1 MSTDASDYE
10 MQLRKDEGQKE
21 IQSRP
26 ALSAGKIFYK
36 PGAIEEETDET
47 SCLDSSVME
56 SPMLGLGYDGGLLR
70 PPMIRQS
77 SSLHRVPTYSSSIGH
92 STVYRHETCSGQ
104 WLVIL
109 RDDRDLW
116 LVVNMSSKQPRAAS
130 RRRLPKGPSQGQPQG
145 PSQGQPKGPSQGHS
159 RDASASEASRAP
171 SAATLHSVG
180 QTTDYSDTESV
191 MSVSDC
197 GSIRR
202 ESRKRFLR
210 QKSGGSPDA
219 ARTPAK
225 RAIIEADLEEV
236 VASKEK
242 VARTTRAKAGY
253 GAVTVRYGDHSVEEM
268 ERMALEDQGEIIE
281 VASKSSNLKGTFQK
295 ALKCRAASLMGIVRE
310 LSQRTTSNETRLL
323 QAKVDRLQ
331 KEMSALHARIAELM
345 ARSEGTSEGPAVAA
359 APSNLE
365 DIIRKVVMEERAF
378 TKACFAGI
386 EDRLLPEKRLRPP
399 LDRTSTAPP
408 PQEAAP
414 AQKEQPKAT
423 KAGKGKGKGKKSP
436 SAPTSQAGAS
446 AAPAPAQALV
456 REDALLPSTTPSN
469 EPWKKVV
476 GKKQR
481 KGKKPVP
488 ESLAANKAPAGKRRK
503 LAPPKTA
510 AVVVTLT
517 AEAVTRGETYES
529 VLRRARAN
537 IDPVQPGSRD
547 RDIIACDASG
557 FTRAPGDEDAD
568 DPLLVKRAHDMHAD
582 PESPS
587 REEAQLLT
595 DDWYKVKPVSGNGN
609 LSPGVYYPSGSKR
622 SRSHRHGASRRTRR
636 RAILKNGECNI
647 LKSKISQRRL
657 RFLQDMF
664 TTLVDAQWRW
674 TLLIFTLSF
683 ILSWLGFA
691 LIWWLIAV
699 THGDLEPE
707 HLPPMQE
714 SSNWKPCVF
723 NIYDFTSCFLFSIET
738 QHTIGYGS
746 RTTTEECPEAIFIM
760 CLQSIVGVMIQ
771 AFMVGIVFA
780 KMTRP
785 KHRTQT
791 LLFSR
796 YAVVCQRDGE
806 LCLMFRV
813 GDLRKSH
820 IIGASV
826 RAQLIRTRTT
836 KEGEVLSHYQTE
848 LELNADGCDSNLFF
862 IWPITMVHR
871 INASSPFYGVS
882 AADVLQEKFE
892 IVVILEGT
900 IESTGQTTQAR
911 SSYTTS
917 EIMWGHR
924 FVPLVSYNRE
934 RQGYEVDYSK
944 FEETSQ
950 VDTPLCSAKELD
962 EFYGTQA
969 ERRSIESTEPMV
981 LRLPER
987 HDPEPVP
994 KAEHKNGDFTVT
1006 L

>member
-1 MSTDASDYE
+1 M
-10 MQLRKDEGQKE
+10 
-21 IQSRP
+21 
-26 ALSAGKIFYK
+26 
-36 PGAIEEETDET
+36 
-47 SCLDSSVME
+47 
-56 SPMLGLGYDGGLLR
+56 
-70 PPMIRQS
+70 
-77 SSLHRVPTYSSSIGH
+77 
-92 STVYRHETCSGQ
+92 
-104 WLVIL
+104 
-109 RDDRDLW
+109 
-116 LVVNMSSKQPRAAS
+116 
-130 RRRLPKGPSQGQPQG
+130 
-145 PSQGQPKGPSQGHS
+145 
-159 RDASASEASRAP
+159 
-171 SAATLHSVG
+171 
-180 QTTDYSDTESV
+180 
-191 MSVSDC
+191 
-197 GSIRR
+197 
-202 ESRKRFLR
+202 
-210 QKSGGSPDA
+210 
-219 ARTPAK
+219 
-225 RAIIEADLEEV
+225 
-236 VASKEK
+236 
-242 VARTTRAKAGY
+242 
-253 GAVTVRYGDHSVEEM
+253 
-268 ERMALEDQGEIIE
+268 
-281 VASKSSNLKGTFQK
+281 
-295 ALKCRAASLMGIVRE
+295 
-310 LSQRTTSNETRLL
+310 
-323 QAKVDRLQ
+323 
-331 KEMSALHARIAELM
+331 
-345 ARSEGTSEGPAVAA
+345 
-359 APSNLE
+359 
-365 DIIRKVVMEERAF
+365 
-378 TKACFAGI
+378 
-386 EDRLLPEKRLRPP
+386 
-399 LDRTSTAPP
+399 
-408 PQEAAP
+408 
-414 AQKEQPKAT
+414 
-423 KAGKGKGKGKKSP
+423 
-436 SAPTSQAGAS
+436 
-446 AAPAPAQALV
+446 
-456 REDALLPSTTPSN
+456 
-469 EPWKKVV
+469 
-476 GKKQR
+476 
-481 KGKKPVP
+481 
-488 ESLAANKAPAGKRRK
+488 
-503 LAPPKTA
+503 
-510 AVVVTLT
+510 
-517 AEAVTRGETYES
+517 
-529 VLRRARAN
+529 
-537 IDPVQPGSRD
+537 
-547 RDIIACDASG
+547 G

-587 REEAQLLT
+587 REEAHLLT

-622 SRSHRHGASRRTRR
+622 FVDRPVPSPIIPSRSHRHGASRRTRR

-723 NIYDFTSCFLFSIET
+723 NINDFTSCFLFSIET

-969 ERRSIESTEPMV
+969 ERRSIGYTTSPLSAVLCNTPFMNMV
-981 LRLPER
+981 PDRLVEDALRRASLTNKPSVVKYPP
-987 HDPEPVP
+987 DYFNS
-994 KAEHKNGDFTVT
+994 AEEHSSSSDDEKQPNTVIKDVK
-1006 L
+1006 